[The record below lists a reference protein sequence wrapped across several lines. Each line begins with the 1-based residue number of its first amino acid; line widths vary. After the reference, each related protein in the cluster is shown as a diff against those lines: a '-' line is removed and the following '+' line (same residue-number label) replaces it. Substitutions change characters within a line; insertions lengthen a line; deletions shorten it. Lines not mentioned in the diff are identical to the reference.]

1 MFIWYDFMGIII
13 SNSISPIFMKTYM
26 KGVGFMKLNYAGK
39 NVEVTQALKDV
50 TDKKLGKLDKYFQK
64 DIVGNVTFST
74 EKNRKII
81 EVTINLPG
89 TILRA
94 EESSDDMYASID
106 RTVDILERQIRKYK
120 TRLQRRY
127 QNNNET
133 IRFENVVPLPNGDD
147 GGEKSKV
154 VKRKKFNLK
163 PMSVDEAILQ
173 MELLRHNFFVYTD
186 AETSDVSVV
195 YRRKDGNYG
204 LIQPEP

>member
-1 MFIWYDFMGIII
+1 
-13 SNSISPIFMKTYM
+13 M

-50 TDKKLGKLDKYFQK
+50 TEKKLGKLDKYFQM

-120 TRLQRRY
+120 TKLQRRY
-127 QNNNET
+127 QNNET
-133 IRFENVVPLPNGDD
+133 IRFENVVPLPVGEEP
-147 GGEKSKV
+147 EKSTL
-154 VKRKKFNLK
+154 VKRKKFTLK
-163 PMSVDEAILQ
+163 PMSSEEAILQ
-173 MELLRHNFFVYTD
+173 MELLRHNFFVYQD
-186 AETSDVSVV
+186 AETEDISVV
-195 YRRKDGNYG
+195 YKRKDGNYG
-204 LIQPEP
+204 LIEPGV